1 MHTLARTLEI
11 LERTPGVLRSLLAD
25 VSKHWTHAN
34 YGSETWSAYQI
45 VGHLIVGERDDW
57 IPRLRRIL
65 QHRESV
71 PFDPFPHDAAI
82 HPDTGPS
89 LSELLDE
96 FTRLRE
102 TSLRD
107 LRGLKLTPADLE
119 RTGTHPA
126 FGRVTAGQLLSTWAV
141 HDLHHL
147 RQICLAMAWQYR
159 DDVGPWREYLNT
171 LQRD

>member
-1 MHTLARTLEI
+1 MHDLSHTLEI
-11 LERTPGVLRSLLAD
+11 LERTPAVLRSVLVGLSD
-25 VSKHWTHAN
+25 HWTHAN
-34 YGSETWSAYQI
+34 YGSDTWSAYQI

-57 IPRLRRIL
+57 MPRLRRIL
-65 QHRESV
+65 QHGESV

-89 LSELLDE
+89 LGELLDE

-119 RTGTHPA
+119 RIGTHPA

-141 HDLHHL
+141 HDLHHI

-159 DDVGPWREYLNT
+159 DEVGPWREYLNT
-171 LQRD
+171 LQR